1 MVRKTGLEPARRKT
15 LDPKSSASANSATSA
30 FGTRVECEI
39 YYITIKCF
47 LSTLFFNFYDLNIF
61 ASKPIFL
68 NKLSILSAP
77 TVLPA
82 TKGIFAQTFAS
93 SKAS

>member
-47 LSTLFFNFYDLNIF
+47 LSTLFYDLNIF

-68 NKLSILSAP
+68 SKLSILSTP

>member
-1 MVRKTGLEPARRKT
+1 MPGDLLYHYKMFFVNT
-15 LDPKSSASANSATSA
+15 
-30 FGTRVECEI
+30 
-39 YYITIKCF
+39 
-47 LSTLFFNFYDLNIF
+47 FFNFYDLNIF

-68 NKLSILSAP
+68 NKLSILSTP

>member
-1 MVRKTGLEPARRKT
+1 M
-15 LDPKSSASANSATSA
+15 
-30 FGTRVECEI
+30 
-39 YYITIKCF
+39 
-47 LSTLFFNFYDLNIF
+47 NFYDLNIF

-68 NKLSILSAP
+68 NKLSILSTP